1 MNEAGGLEDFQER
14 IHEWTTVNVRNTNL
28 QKQNFFKQLFFQSI
42 DPVVRLGSR
51 KSLDVSDMPELPAD
65 LDPRNSAMDESRVDW
80 TSEKTILRTL
90 FGSSKKLWV
99 AGFGLMALCALFNL
113 MSPYLVHEFVGALEQ
128 GHTNDAKTWL
138 LAVLI
143 GVVGMLSGLSVQH
156 YFYRVLRL
164 YQVYTN
170 VLNKKL
176 FSHSLRLSKESREKL
191 PIGDIVNHMSSDS
204 DSVANVGSVYGELL
218 YNFVVLVG
226 VAVMMANFLGLTSI
240 VAWVLL
246 LALIPITKKVGSDF
260 SRLDERLMKER
271 DERVTLMSQILTAIR
286 VVKFFVWE
294 KSVTGEIAQV
304 RARELEARRKLAF
317 AELLATMS
325 YVAVSTL
332 VLFVVLFVHSLRGFE
347 LTAAL
352 TFTCVS
358 LFTLLEDP
366 FSSLS
371 RQISAFANAR
381 VGARRI
387 AAFLAKETREDA
399 PLLTDNSQG
408 IRVRDWTLSYVGAS
422 APTLKNLSFDVQPR
436 ELIAVVGPV
445 GAGKSTLLLALL
457 GELKGQGQMSVG
469 EKNKAYVSQEAYLVN
484 GTLRENLLL
493 GREASD
499 ARLQLAL
506 ERSCLIE
513 DMRLW
518 DAGLDTEIG
527 EKGVNLSGGQKQRLS
542 LARADLQDADLYL
555 LDDPLSAV
563 DPSTEGKI
571 VERLILGAWSFK
583 TRVVTTHRLEHL
595 AQFDRVLFVKD
606 GAMKGFASHEDL
618 MRTQSDYREFLAEH
632 EKTQNAEFGHD
643 AKVEETGAALSGS
656 ALQITQEEDREMG
669 AVRGSVY
676 AEYLRSLAGKN
687 LALRP
692 WMWLGLGLAA
702 CASTAFPLMQKS
714 WLGFVS
720 NVQADPSKL
729 PEFFRSLGIA
739 DWVLT
744 PTHAVLVY
752 GAMGLLTL
760 VGILCADLFWLKRGL
775 GAGRDM
781 HDAMLKSVLGAPVR
795 FFDSTPVGRVL
806 QRFSRDLEAIDIQ
819 LQWTFEHSMK
829 CFAQI
834 LVTLFLI
841 LSLLPV
847 VLVAIVPI
855 LFVYWRFQKMYRVAA
870 REAKRLDSVSRS
882 PRYVHFKET
891 LQGLVVIRAFDRTD
905 WFMQGFYDRL
915 AHNQRMFYGHYMI
928 NRWFSTRIPV
938 VGALVAMATSLA
950 IVHAVSVGA
959 LSPGVAGLL
968 TLYSLNF
975 WGVLNWGVRIWADV
989 EARMT
994 SVERVRFMS
1003 ELDQE
1008 RAVVKDETALA
1019 ENWPSKGEIE
1029 FVDVKARYAPELP
1042 QVLKGLNFKITGQT
1056 RAGLIGRTGS
1066 GKSTIFQTLFRFL
1079 ELEEG
1084 EIRIDG
1090 VDIARVPLAQLRS
1103 VLAVI
1108 PQDPSLFLGTLRS
1121 NLDRFGKFSDDE
1133 IWRVLE
1139 RTQLAGWIR
1148 QLPKGLLT
1156 EVVESGHNL
1165 SQGQRQ
1171 LMCLARALLLKS
1183 KILIMDE
1190 ATASVDVQTDA
1201 LIQTLV
1207 REECKDMT
1215 IVMIAHRLGTVRDC
1229 NQVIELADG
1238 KVKRVLYPQ
1247 SHLGV
1252 GRSGSIVSETLAAR
1266 PLLSE

>member
-1 MNEAGGLEDFQER
+1 ME
-14 IHEWTTVNVRNTNL
+14 
-28 QKQNFFKQLFFQSI
+28 FKFIKHLFFQTI
-42 DPVVRLGSR
+42 DPVVKLGSK
-51 KSLDVSDMPELPAD
+51 KSLEAGDLPELPAD
-65 LDPRNSAMDESRVDW
+65 LHPRNVAFDESLIDW
-80 TSEKTILRTL
+80 TSEKSILKTMFR
-90 FGSSKKLWV
+90 SSRKLWLP
-99 AGFGLMALCALFNL
+99 GFSLMALCGAFNL

-128 GHTNDAKTWL
+128 GRATDSRTWVI
-138 LAVLI
+138 AVLI
-143 GVVGMLSGLSVQH
+143 GVTGMFSGLAVQH
-156 YFYRVLRL
+156 YFYRILRL

-176 FSHSLRLSKESREKL
+176 FGHALRLSKESREKT

-204 DSVANVGSVYGELL
+204 DSVANVGSVFGELL
-218 YNFVVLVG
+218 YNFVVLIG
-226 VAVMMANFLGLTSI
+226 VAVMMANFLGATSV

-246 LALIPITKKVGSDF
+246 LALIPLTKKVGADF

-271 DERVTLMSQILTAIR
+271 DERVTLMSQILSAIR
-286 VVKFFVWE
+286 VVKFFAWE
-294 KSVTGEIAQV
+294 QSVTKEVEVV
-304 RARELEARRKLAF
+304 RNRELEARKKLAF

-332 VLFVVLFVHSLRGFE
+332 VLFVVLFVHSWRGFE
-347 LTAAL
+347 LSAAL
-352 TFTCVS
+352 IFTCVS

-387 AAFLAKETREDA
+387 AAFLAKEVRQELPQASSLKATTTTIEF
-399 PLLTDNSQG
+399 
-408 IRVRDWTLSYVGAS
+408 RDWSMTYAGAES
-422 APTLKNLSFDVQPR
+422 ATLKNLSFEIGPQ
-436 ELIAVVGPV
+436 ELVAVVGPV
-445 GAGKSTLLLALL
+445 GSGKSTLMLALL
-457 GELKGQGQMSVG
+457 GELRGVG
-469 EKNKAYVSQEAYLVN
+469 TLKVPALSKAFVSQEAYLVN

-493 GREASD
+493 GRSATD

-518 DAGLDTEIG
+518 DSGLNTEIG

-542 LARADLQDADLYL
+542 LARADLQEAELYL

-563 DPSTEGKI
+563 DPSTEAKI
-571 VERLILGAWSFK
+571 VERLILKSWAGK
-583 TRVVTTHRLEHL
+583 TRVVITHRLEHL
-595 AQFDRVLFVKD
+595 SEFDRVLFVKD
-606 GAMKGFASHEDL
+606 GGVKGFASHGDL
-618 MRTQSDYREFLAEH
+618 MRTNDEYRDFLQEH
-632 EKTQNAEFGHD
+632 EKTQNAEFGND
-643 AKVEETGAALSGS
+643 TKTEDSGAALSGS

-669 AVRGSVY
+669 AVQGSVY
-676 AEYLRSLAGKN
+676 ADYLRSLGGKN
-687 LALRP
+687 LAARP
-692 WMWLGLGLAA
+692 WIWLGLALAA

-720 NVQADPSKL
+720 NVQSNVSPL
-729 PEFFRSLGIA
+729 PGIFSA
-739 DWVLT
+739 VGVQDWVLK

-752 GAMGLLTL
+752 GVLGLFTL
-760 VGILCADLFWLKRGL
+760 GGILAADLFWLRRGL

-781 HDAMLKSVLGAPVR
+781 HDSMLKSVLGAPVR

-806 QRFSRDLEAIDIQ
+806 QRFSRDLESIDIQ

-841 LSLLPV
+841 LSVLPI
-847 VLVAIVPI
+847 VLVGIVPI

-891 LQGLVVIRAFDRTD
+891 LQGLVVIRAFDRTE
-905 WFMQGFYDRL
+905 WFMRGFYDLL

-938 VGALVAMATSLA
+938 VGALVAMSTSLA
-950 IVHAVSVGA
+950 IVHAVSIGA
-959 LSPGVAGLL
+959 LTPGVAGLL

-1003 ELDQE
+1003 ELEQE
-1008 RAVVKDETALA
+1008 KSTLLPRSPTLQG
-1019 ENWPSKGEIE
+1019 WPSRGEIE
-1029 FVDVKARYAPELP
+1029 FVNVKARYARDLP
-1042 QVLKGLNFKITGQT
+1042 QVLKGLNFKIDGQT
-1056 RAGLIGRTGS
+1056 RVGLIGRTGS
-1066 GKSTIFQTLFRFL
+1066 GKSTIFQTMFRFL

-1084 EIRIDG
+1084 QILIDG
-1090 VDIARVPLAQLRS
+1090 VDIASVPLPKLRT

-1108 PQDPSLFLGTLRS
+1108 PQDPSLFLGTLKT
-1121 NLDRFGKFSDDE
+1121 NLDRFNQFE
-1133 IWRVLE
+1133 EAEVWRVLE
-1139 RTQLAGWIR
+1139 RTQLATWIR
-1148 QLPKGLLT
+1148 SLPKGLET
-1156 EVVESGHNL
+1156 EVVENGHNL

-1171 LMCLARALLLKS
+1171 LMCLARALLLKA

-1207 REECKDMT
+1207 REECLNMT

-1238 KVKRVLYPQ
+1238 KVKRILYPQ

-1252 GRSGSIVSETLAAR
+1252 KAATHAVA
-1266 PLLSE
+1266 P